1 MTRITVGRR
10 VNSRS
15 DEERIHVALSKA
27 QLNADEARELI
38 GRVEEQLALLDGGE
52 VRSIDAVDVPEV
64 NGDERAAVEQH
75 PSEEMGAPEYQI
87 GEEMPDEVS
96 ESAEAATSEREQS
109 GVLGLDELTAMQG
122 VGERRI
128 QKLVDAGF
136 RDLADVDEASVGAI
150 AVDGI
155 SEEYAA
161 KISRFAAEALAK
173 QDGADADGEGED
185 EDESDDQEV
194 SERDEPEP
202 ATDGSEEPA
211 DPDHPFGCPVLDCSK
226 RFDNREDRR
235 THRDNDH
242 DEAAVMVGYRERA
255 RDNLL
260 DGVSVLDVEQAAV
273 GHTLV
278 SGVAQQ
284 LDVANSDARKWL
296 NMLQLNDVLKTGGEG
311 QAVQAVED
319 LHEKLGIDEPLPNRP
334 GQGSA

>member
-15 DEERIHVALSKA
+15 DEERIHVALSESC
-27 QLNADEARELI
+27 LNAGEARDLI
-38 GRVEEQLALLDGGE
+38 ERVEEQLALLDGGG

-87 GEEMPDEVS
+87 GEEVPDEAS
-96 ESAEAATSEREQS
+96 ESSEAATSEREQS
-109 GVLGLDELTAMQG
+109 DVLGLDELTAMQG
-122 VGERRI
+122 VGERRV
-128 QKLVDAGF
+128 QKLIDGGF
-136 RDLADVDEASVGAI
+136 RDLADVDDASVGSI

-155 SEEYAA
+155 SEDYAT
-161 KISRFAAEALAK
+161 KISRFAAEALAE
-173 QDGADADGEGED
+173 QNGAD
-185 EDESDDQEV
+185 DESDGDQEAI
-194 SERDEPEP
+194 EGEEPDP
-202 ATDGSEEPA
+202 TTDGSEEPA

-226 RFDNREDRR
+226 RFDDRDDRR

-255 RDNLL
+255 RDDLL

-296 NMLQLNDVLKTGGEG
+296 NMLQLNDVLNTGGEG

-334 GQGSA
+334 GQGGLA